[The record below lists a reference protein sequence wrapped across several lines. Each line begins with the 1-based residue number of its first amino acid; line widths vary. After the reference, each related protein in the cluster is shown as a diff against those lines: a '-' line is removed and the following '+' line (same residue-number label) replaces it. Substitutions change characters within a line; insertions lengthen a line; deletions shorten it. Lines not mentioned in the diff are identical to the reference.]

1 MSWITIDDGGLLA
14 AERII
19 AVVMVDAAP
28 IRRMLRMLPPEKVVT
43 VTGGRK
49 RKTAVLFDSG
59 HLVVTSLTLDEVQQ
73 LIKETASAAGGE

>member
-1 MSWITIDDGGLLA
+1 MA
-14 AERII
+14 AERIV

-43 VTGGRK
+43 VTGGRQ

-59 HLVVTSLTLDEVQQ
+59 HMVITSLTLDEVQQ
-73 LIKETASAAGGE
+73 LITEAATASK